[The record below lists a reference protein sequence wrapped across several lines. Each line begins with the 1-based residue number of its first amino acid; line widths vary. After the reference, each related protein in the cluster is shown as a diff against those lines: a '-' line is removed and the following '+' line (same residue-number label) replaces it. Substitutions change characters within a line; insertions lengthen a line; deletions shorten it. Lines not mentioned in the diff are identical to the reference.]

1 MKKGGFTMKT
11 AAWLSVLMLLGSVAA
26 VGQMK
31 GGGKAEEELLKL
43 ERERL
48 AAVEKG
54 DTSVLER
61 DTADDYTLVNRNGQ
75 IRSKQE
81 TISDIKSGALKVESL
96 KLDDAKVRLYGN
108 TAVMVGHTTQTGTY
122 NGKDISG
129 STAFTRVWV
138 KEGGKWKSVALQ
150 QTQVASQ

>member
-1 MKKGGFTMKT
+1 MKT
-11 AAWLSVLMLLGSVAA
+11 AVWLSVLLLLGSVAA
-26 VGQMK
+26 AGQMK
-31 GGGKAEEELLKL
+31 GDGKTEEELLKM

-75 IRSKQE
+75 IRNKQE
-81 TISDIKSGALKVESL
+81 TISDIKSGVLKVESL

-108 TAVMVGHTTQTGTY
+108 TAVMVGHTTQKGTY

-129 STAFTRVWV
+129 RTAFTRVWV

-150 QTQVASQ
+150 QTQVASE